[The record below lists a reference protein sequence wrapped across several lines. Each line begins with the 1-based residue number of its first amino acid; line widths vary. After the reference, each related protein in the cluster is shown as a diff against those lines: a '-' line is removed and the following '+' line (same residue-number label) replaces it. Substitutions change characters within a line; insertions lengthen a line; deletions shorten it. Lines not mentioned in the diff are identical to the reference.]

1 MTLADLPELEFTYA
15 PLFGAAKD
23 PVDIAGYAA
32 LNIIEGVSESI
43 QWYEL
48 ADELAKG
55 KLLLD
60 VRTKA
65 EVLNGHFENSINI
78 PLDELR
84 ERLSELD
91 SSKEYIISCHS
102 GLRSYIGERIL
113 KQNGFK
119 VKNLDGAYHLYSTV
133 KPEEIKRD

>member
-1 MTLADLPELEFTYA
+1 M
-15 PLFGAAKD
+15 
-23 PVDIAGYAA
+23 AGYAA

-55 KLLLD
+55 MVFLD

-65 EVLNGHFENSINI
+65 EVARGYIANGINI
-78 PLDELR
+78 PLDSLR
-84 ERLSELD
+84 DSLSELD
-91 SSKEYIISCHS
+91 PNKEYIISCHS
-102 GLRSYIGERIL
+102 SLHSYIGEHIL

-119 VKNLDGAYHLYSTV
+119 GKNLDGAYHLYSTV

>member
-15 PLFGAAKD
+15 PPFGAAKD
-23 PVDIAGYAA
+23 PVNMAGYAA
-32 LNIIEGVSESI
+32 LNIIEGVSENI
-43 QWYEL
+43 QWYDL
-48 ADELAKG
+48 TNELAKG

-119 VKNLDGAYHLYSTV
+119 VKNLDGAYHLYSTG

>member
-1 MTLADLPELEFTYA
+1 MADLPELEFTYA
-15 PLFGAAKD
+15 PPFGAAKD
-23 PVDIAGYAA
+23 PVNMAGYAA
-32 LNIIEGVSESI
+32 LNIIEGVSENI
-43 QWYEL
+43 QWYDL
-48 ADELAKG
+48 ANELAKG

-65 EVLNGHFENSINI
+65 EVLNGHFKNSINI

-119 VKNLDGAYHLYSTV
+119 GKNLDGAYHLYSTV

>member
-1 MTLADLPELEFTYA
+1 MTLADDPELEFTYA
-15 PLFGAAKD
+15 PPFGAAKD
-23 PVDIAGYAA
+23 PVSMAGYAA

-55 KLLLD
+55 MVFLD

-65 EVLNGHFENSINI
+65 EVARGYIANGINI
-78 PLDELR
+78 PLDSLR
-84 ERLSELD
+84 DSLSELD
-91 SSKEYIISCHS
+91 PNKEYIISCHS
-102 GLRSYIGERIL
+102 SLRSYTGEHIL

-119 VKNLDGAYHLYSTV
+119 GKNLDGAYHLYSTV

>member
-1 MTLADLPELEFTYA
+1 MADLPELKFTYA
-15 PLFGAAKD
+15 PPFGAAKD
-23 PVDIAGYAA
+23 PVNIAGYAA
-32 LNIIEGVSESI
+32 LNIIEGVSENI
-43 QWYEL
+43 QWYDLANEL
-48 ADELAKG
+48 AQG

>member
-1 MTLADLPELEFTYA
+1 MADLPELEFTYA
-15 PLFGAAKD
+15 PPFRAAKD
-23 PVDIAGYAA
+23 PVNMAGYAA

-55 KLLLD
+55 MVFLD

-65 EVLNGHFENSINI
+65 EVARGYIANGINI
-78 PLDELR
+78 PLDSLR
-84 ERLSELD
+84 DSLSELD
-91 SSKEYIISCHS
+91 PNKEYIISCHS
-102 GLRSYIGERIL
+102 SLRSYIGEHIL

-119 VKNLDGAYHLYSTV
+119 GKNLDGAYHLYSTV

>member
-1 MTLADLPELEFTYA
+1 MTLADLPELEFTYV
-15 PLFGAAKD
+15 PPFGAAKD
-23 PVDIAGYAA
+23 PVNMAGYAA

-55 KLLLD
+55 MVFLD
-60 VRTKA
+60 ARTKA
-65 EVLNGHFENSINI
+65 EVARGYIANGINI
-78 PLDELR
+78 PLDSLR
-84 ERLSELD
+84 DSLSELD
-91 SSKEYIISCHS
+91 PNKEYIISCHS
-102 GLRSYIGERIL
+102 SLRSYTGEHIL

-119 VKNLDGAYHLYSTV
+119 GKNLDGAYHLYSTV

>member
-15 PLFGAAKD
+15 PPFGAAKD
-23 PVDIAGYAA
+23 PVNMAGYAA

-55 KLLLD
+55 MVFLD

-65 EVLNGHFENSINI
+65 EVARGYIANGINI
-78 PLDELR
+78 PLDSLR
-84 ERLSELD
+84 DSLSELD
-91 SSKEYIISCHS
+91 PNKEYIISCHS
-102 GLRSYIGERIL
+102 SLRSYTGEHIL

-119 VKNLDGAYHLYSTV
+119 GKNLDWAYNSYSTV

>member
-1 MTLADLPELEFTYA
+1 MTLVDLPELEFTYA
-15 PLFGAAKD
+15 PPFGAAKD
-23 PVDIAGYAA
+23 PVNIAGYAE

-55 KLLLD
+55 MVFLD

-65 EVLNGHFENSINI
+65 EVLNGHFKNSINI

>member
-1 MTLADLPELEFTYA
+1 MADLPELKFTYA
-15 PLFGAAKD
+15 PPFGAAKD
-23 PVDIAGYAA
+23 PVNIAGYAA
-32 LNIIEGVSESI
+32 LNIIEGVSEN
-43 QWYEL
+43 
-48 ADELAKG
+48 

>member
-1 MTLADLPELEFTYA
+1 MADLPELQFTYA
-15 PLFGAAKD
+15 PPFGAAKD
-23 PVDIAGYAA
+23 PVNIAGYAA
-32 LNIIEGVSESI
+32 LNIIEGVSENI
-43 QWYEL
+43 QWYDL
-48 ADELAKG
+48 ANELAKG

>member
-1 MTLADLPELEFTYA
+1 MADLPELEFTYA
-15 PLFGAAKD
+15 PPFGASKD
-23 PVDIAGYAA
+23 PVNMAGYAA

-55 KLLLD
+55 MVFLD

-65 EVLNGHFENSINI
+65 EVARGYIANGINI
-78 PLDELR
+78 PLDSLR
-84 ERLSELD
+84 DSLSELD
-91 SSKEYIISCHS
+91 PNKEYIISCHS
-102 GLRSYIGERIL
+102 SLRSYIGEHIL

-119 VKNLDGAYHLYSTV
+119 GKNLDGAYHLYSTV

>member
-1 MTLADLPELEFTYA
+1 M
-15 PLFGAAKD
+15 
-23 PVDIAGYAA
+23 AGYAA

-55 KLLLD
+55 KVFLD
-60 VRTKA
+60 VRTEA
-65 EVLNGHFENSINI
+65 EVARGYIANGINI
-78 PLDELR
+78 PLDSLR
-84 ERLSELD
+84 DRFSELD
-91 SSKEYIISCHS
+91 PNKEYIISCHS

>member
-1 MTLADLPELEFTYA
+1 MADLPELKFTYA
-15 PLFGAAKD
+15 PPFGAAKD
-23 PVDIAGYAA
+23 PVNIAGYAA
-32 LNIIEGVSESI
+32 LNIIEGVSENI
-43 QWYEL
+43 QWYDL
-48 ADELAKG
+48 ANELAKG

>member
-1 MTLADLPELEFTYA
+1 MEFTYA
-15 PLFGAAKD
+15 PPFGAAKD
-23 PVDIAGYAA
+23 PVNMAGYAA

-55 KLLLD
+55 MVFLD

-65 EVLNGHFENSINI
+65 EVARGYIANGINI
-78 PLDELR
+78 PLDSLR
-84 ERLSELD
+84 DSLSELD
-91 SSKEYIISCHS
+91 PNKEYIISCHS
-102 GLRSYIGERIL
+102 SLRSYIGEHIL

-119 VKNLDGAYHLYSTV
+119 GKNLDEAYHLYSTV

>member
-1 MTLADLPELEFTYA
+1 M
-15 PLFGAAKD
+15 
-23 PVDIAGYAA
+23 AGYAA
-32 LNIIEGVSESI
+32 LNIIEGVSENI
-43 QWYEL
+43 QWYDL
-48 ADELAKG
+48 TNELAKG

>member
-1 MTLADLPELEFTYA
+1 MADLPELKFTYA
-15 PLFGAAKD
+15 PPFGAAKD
-23 PVDIAGYAA
+23 PVNMAGYAA

-55 KLLLD
+55 MVFLD

-65 EVLNGHFENSINI
+65 EVARGYIANGINI
-78 PLDELR
+78 PLDSLR
-84 ERLSELD
+84 DSLSELD
-91 SSKEYIISCHS
+91 PNKEYIISCHS
-102 GLRSYIGERIL
+102 SLRSYTGEHIL

-119 VKNLDGAYHLYSTV
+119 GKNLDGAYHLYSTV

>member
-1 MTLADLPELEFTYA
+1 MTLADLPELKFTYA
-15 PLFGAAKD
+15 PPFGAAKD
-23 PVDIAGYAA
+23 PVNIAGYAA
-32 LNIIEGVSESI
+32 LNIIEGVSENI
-43 QWYEL
+43 QWYDL
-48 ADELAKG
+48 ANELAKG
-55 KLLLD
+55 MVFLD
-60 VRTKA
+60 VRIKA
-65 EVLNGHFENSINI
+65 EVARGYIANGINI

>member
-1 MTLADLPELEFTYA
+1 MADLPELKFTYA
-15 PLFGAAKD
+15 PPFGAAKD
-23 PVDIAGYAA
+23 PVNIAGYAA
-32 LNIIEGVSESI
+32 LNIIEGVSENI
-43 QWYEL
+43 QWYDL
-48 ADELAKG
+48 ANELAKG

-102 GLRSYIGERIL
+102 GLRSYIGEHIL

-119 VKNLDGAYHLYSTV
+119 GKNLDGAYHLYSTV

>member
-1 MTLADLPELEFTYA
+1 MADLPELKFTYA
-15 PLFGAAKD
+15 PPFGAAKD
-23 PVDIAGYAA
+23 PVNIAGYAA
-32 LNIIEGVSESI
+32 LNIIEGVSENI
-43 QWYEL
+43 QWYDL
-48 ADELAKG
+48 ANELAKG

-102 GLRSYIGERIL
+102 GLLSYIGERIL

>member
-1 MTLADLPELEFTYA
+1 MTLADLPELEFIYA

-55 KLLLD
+55 MVFLD
-60 VRTKA
+60 VRIKA
-65 EVLNGHFENSINI
+65 EVARGYIANGINI
-78 PLDELR
+78 PLDSLR
-84 ERLSELD
+84 DHLSELD
-91 SSKEYIISCHS
+91 PNKKYIISCHS
-102 GLRSYIGERIL
+102 SLRSYIGKHIL

>member
-1 MTLADLPELEFTYA
+1 MP
-15 PLFGAAKD
+15 PFGAAKD
-23 PVDIAGYAA
+23 PVNMAGYAA

-55 KLLLD
+55 MVFLD
-60 VRTKA
+60 ARTKA
-65 EVLNGHFENSINI
+65 EVARGYIANGINI
-78 PLDELR
+78 PLDSLR
-84 ERLSELD
+84 DSLSELD
-91 SSKEYIISCHS
+91 PNKEYIISCHS
-102 GLRSYIGERIL
+102 SLRSYTGEHIL

-119 VKNLDGAYHLYSTV
+119 GKNLDGAYHLYSTV